1 MKRLVLFLGI
11 TIAVSVF
18 TWALKAQTKP
28 NQKTYHVTLT
38 LDQWQNVMNGLEGVK
53 NAVKTSSMSAAQAT
67 YISDSILNVYQNEFS
82 RQIQGQLA
90 AEQKPKSDV
99 KKDTTN
105 KNKKN

>member
-11 TIAVSVF
+11 TISVSAI

-28 NQKTYHVTLT
+28 TQKTYHVTLT

-90 AEQKPKSDV
+90 AEQKAKTEV
-99 KKDTTN
+99 KKDSI
-105 KNKKN
+105 NKKK